1 MVWAIIRGSVYRK
14 TSMLLRSRSPAIPR
28 ALLYAL
34 ALVACLAVPA
44 HAQLPTLGD
53 GSDMAAGA
61 ERRLGDRIAR
71 ELYRDPDY
79 IDDPVLVEYVQQIW
93 ERLVAAA
100 KARGEMTPELQER
113 FAWEI
118 LLGRDR
124 SVNAFALPGGYMGVN
139 LGLIGVVTS
148 EDELASVLAHE
159 MSHVTQRHISRLMT
173 QQSRQTPLL
182 LASMVLGAL
191 AASKSPDAAN
201 ALILG
206 GQAVAAQNQLN
217 FSRDMEREADRVGYG
232 VMTQA
237 GYSGQG
243 FVSMFEKLQQA
254 SRINDNGSFPYL
266 RSHPLTTQRIADMQ
280 QRHQLEAPTPA
291 STAPDLAHAMV
302 AARARVL
309 ANRAGD
315 VERLWLAEPATAGF
329 AAQEASR
336 RAAALYAA
344 ALISLRQREF
354 ERARGFLAR
363 LHEVV
368 QGHPAAQRQARLLAA
383 ELELAAGAPLRAQDI
398 LAGDPASAGWAG
410 KLRRPELVLKTQ
422 AQLAQGP
429 RGTVEGAGGS
439 MADALQTWLATHPKD
454 ATVWQLLASVYRLE
468 QQPLRAIRAEA
479 EAQVALRDYAAA
491 MDRFRAGQDLARHS
505 TAAADHV
512 EASIIDTRA
521 RDVQS
526 ILREQAAER

>member
-1 MVWAIIRGSVYRK
+1 
-14 TSMLLRSRSPAIPR
+14 MLLRSRSPAMPR
-28 ALLYAL
+28 TLLCTL
-34 ALVACLAVPA
+34 GLLACLAVPA

-206 GQAVAAQNQLN
+206 GQAVAVQNQLN
-217 FSRDMEREADRVGYG
+217 FSRDMEREADRMGYG
-232 VMTQA
+232 LMAPA
-237 GYSGQG
+237 GFAPEG
-243 FVSMFEKLQQA
+243 FVSMFDKLQQA
-254 SRINDNGSFPYL
+254 NRLNDNGSWPYL
-266 RSHPLTTQRIADMQ
+266 RSHPLTTERMADMHARLPTGQ
-280 QRHQLEAPTPA
+280 ASLSLPVATLE
-291 STAPDLAHAMV
+291 HAML

-309 ANRAGD
+309 SRPGIDLLRQWA
-315 VERLWLAEPATAGF
+315 AEPASTGF
-329 AAQEASR
+329 AAQPLPKR
-336 RAAALYAA
+336 VAAWYAA
-344 ALISLRQREF
+344 ALSQAQLRDWAGARRMLEPLRQ
-354 ERARGFLAR
+354 A
-363 LHEVV
+363 V
-368 QGHPAAQRQARLLAA
+368 QGDASALRQARLLAA
-383 ELELAAGAPLRAQDI
+383 EVELQAGQPEAALQLLPAAG
-398 LAGDPASAGWAG
+398 GT
-410 KLRRPELVLKTQ
+410 RPELALRSQTLVRL
-422 AQLAQGP
+422 G
-429 RGTVEGAGGS
+429 RGS
-439 MADALQTWLATHPKD
+439 DATSALETWLATHPQD
-454 ATVWQLLASVYRLE
+454 ATLWQLLASAW
-468 QQPLRAIRAEA
+468 QQQGQPLRALRAEA
-479 EAQVALRDYAAA
+479 EARAAHYDYAAA
-491 MDRFRAGQDLARHS
+491 VDRFKAGQELARKRNGPN
-505 TAAADHV
+505 DYI
-512 EASIIDTRA
+512 EASIIDTRLRTVA
-521 RDVQS
+521 SR
-526 ILREQAAER
+526 LREQAAER

>member
-1 MVWAIIRGSVYRK
+1 
-14 TSMLLRSRSPAIPR
+14 MLLRTRSPAMPR
-28 ALLYAL
+28 TLLCTL
-34 ALVACLAVPA
+34 GLLACLAVPA

-93 ERLVAAA
+93 ERLVVAA
-100 KARGEMTPELQER
+100 KARGEMSPELQER

-124 SVNAFALPGGYMGVN
+124 SVNAFALPGGYMGVH

-182 LASMVLGAL
+182 LASLVLGAL

-280 QRHQLEAPTPA
+280 QRHQLEASTPA
-291 STAPDLAHAMV
+291 GTAPDLAHAMV
-302 AARARVL
+302 AARARAL
-309 ANRAGD
+309 ANRAAD
-315 VERLWLAEPATAGF
+315 VERLWLSEPDLAGF
-329 AAQEASR
+329 ASLDAPR
-336 RAAALYAA
+336 RAASLYAA
-344 ALISLRQREF
+344 TLISLRQRDF
-354 ERARGFLAR
+354 ARARGFAAR
-363 LHEVV
+363 LTKEV
-368 QGHPAAQRQARLLAA
+368 QGHPAAERQARLLAA
-383 ELELAAGAPLRAQDI
+383 ELELAAGAPLRAQEL
-398 LAGDPASAGWAG
+398 LAADPASAGWAG
-410 KLRRPELVLKTQ
+410 KLRRPEMILKTQ
-422 AQLAQGP
+422 AQLQLGQA
-429 RGTVEGAGGS
+429 GTAPAGGS

-479 EAQVALRDYAAA
+479 EAQVAQRDYAAA
-491 MDRFRAGQDLARHS
+491 MDRFRAGQDFARHS

-521 RDVQS
+521 RDVQT

>member
-1 MVWAIIRGSVYRK
+1 
-14 TSMLLRSRSPAIPR
+14 MLLRTRSPAIPR
-28 ALLYAL
+28 TLLSTL
-34 ALVACLAVPA
+34 GLLACLAVPA

-93 ERLVAAA
+93 ERLVVAA
-100 KARGEMTPELQER
+100 KARGEMSPELQER

-124 SVNAFALPGGYMGVN
+124 SVNAFALPGGYMGVH

-182 LASMVLGAL
+182 LASLVLGAL

-280 QRHQLEAPTPA
+280 QRHQLEASTPA
-291 STAPDLAHAMV
+291 GTAPDLAHAMV
-302 AARARVL
+302 AARARAL
-309 ANRAGD
+309 ANRAAD
-315 VERLWLAEPATAGF
+315 VERLWLSEPDLAGF
-329 AAQEASR
+329 ASLDASR
-336 RAAALYAA
+336 RAASLYAA
-344 ALISLRQREF
+344 TLISLRQRDF
-354 ERARGFLAR
+354 ARARGFAAR
-363 LHEVV
+363 LTKEV
-368 QGHPAAQRQARLLAA
+368 QGHPAAERQARLLAA
-383 ELELAAGAPLRAQDI
+383 ELELAAGAPLRAQEL
-398 LAGDPASAGWAG
+398 LAADPASAGWAG
-410 KLRRPELVLKTQ
+410 KLRRPEMILKTQ
-422 AQLAQGP
+422 AQLQLGQA
-429 RGTVEGAGGS
+429 GTAPAGGS

-521 RDVQS
+521 RDVQT